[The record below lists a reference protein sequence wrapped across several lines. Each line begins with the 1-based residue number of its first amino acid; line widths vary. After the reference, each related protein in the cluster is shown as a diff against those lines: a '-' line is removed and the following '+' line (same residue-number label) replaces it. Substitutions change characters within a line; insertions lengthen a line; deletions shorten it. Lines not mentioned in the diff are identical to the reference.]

1 MASSKLSVEV
11 DLNKEETE
19 AWIDVCTGNEEIS
32 IYVDDDGT
40 VTIEE
45 SNTYLDVFL
54 YILLF
59 ISILCVLFFLAMKIF
74 KKESPV
80 WARTSNTTDESM
92 NIVAKTSN
100 EDAEESIMKN
110 KAE

>member
-1 MASSKLSVEV
+1 MSET
-11 DLNKEETE
+11 DL
-19 AWIDVCTGNEEIS
+19 
-32 IYVDDDGT
+32 
-40 VTIEE
+40 
-45 SNTYLDVFL
+45 FL

-59 ISILCVLFFLAMKIF
+59 ISILCVIFFLAMKIF

-80 WARTSNTTDESM
+80 WARTSNTTDEAM

-110 KAE
+110 KAEQKQEANVFNQMNKDKVRKSDLLYFEDVGSIL